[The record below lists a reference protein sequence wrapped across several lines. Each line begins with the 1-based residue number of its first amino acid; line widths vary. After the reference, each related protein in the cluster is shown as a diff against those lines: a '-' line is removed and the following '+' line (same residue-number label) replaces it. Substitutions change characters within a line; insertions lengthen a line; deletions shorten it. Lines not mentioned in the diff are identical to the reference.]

1 MINLI
6 LIILFIG
13 FLLFINFNPKSPS
26 KNNLL
31 VEGLIDNNKS
41 DILVSLK
48 YGFIFNYNNNCSY
61 LLSNSKINSNNL
73 SALDINSI
81 MIKKIKL
88 SNNILINQNRSY
100 DNKKLV
106 IFIRH
111 ARSISNDTRNYLI
124 RNTGLCDQGYEQSK
138 VLADKL
144 YNFNIY
150 LKSQTPYSKGIE
162 LAIISPLKR
171 TLLTAVPTL
180 EQLPDIN
187 VETSFLCTETAF
199 SPSSVGF
206 SKVEEFKEFNNSIIN
221 RNIKVN
227 EDEYNKWSKLIWNNY
242 IADIMS
248 VHERK
253 KLFDEFIRSRKE
265 KVIIVFSHGD
275 FLKLYFDYILDDNQS
290 YGLSLDNTQFIP
302 MYF

>member
-1 MINLI
+1 MII
-6 LIILFIG
+6 IILFVL
-13 FLLFINFNPKSPS
+13 FLLLIIFNPKPK
-26 KNNLL
+26 KNIL
-31 VEGLIDNNKS
+31 VEGSVDNTKTDLLI
-41 DILVSLK
+41 SLK
-48 YGFIFNYNNNCSY
+48 YGFIFNYNINNAY
-61 LLSNSKINSNNL
+61 LLYNSV
-73 SALDINSI
+73 ALDINSI
-81 MIKKIKL
+81 TVKNL
-88 SNNILINQNRSY
+88 TLPNNNLFNNNISY
-100 DNKKLV
+100 NNKKLI

-111 ARSISNDTRNYLI
+111 ARSISNNTRNYLI
-124 RNTGLCDQGYEQSK
+124 RNTDLCQQGYDQADI
-138 VLADKL
+138 LADKL
-144 YNFNIY
+144 VNLNNF
-150 LKSQTPYSKGIE
+150 LKSQTPYTKGIE

-180 EQLPDIN
+180 KKIPDIN
-187 VETSFLCTETAF
+187 IETCFTCTETAF

-206 SKVEEFKEFNNSIIN
+206 STVDEFKEFNTSTIN

-242 IADIMS
+242 VSDIIL

-253 KLFDEFIRSRKE
+253 KLFDNFLRSRNE

-290 YGLSLDNTQFIP
+290 YGLSLDNTHFIP